1 MSEERDP
8 PPPNDGDEDDDDIDL
23 GAVDADGEPIDSEPE
38 PELEPETPPDDGRER
53 QRQVRRGQVHRLR
66 ADLDRERAEK
76 ADLVRRIAALEQ
88 QRQQPPPPDPQA
100 TAREEA
106 EFRASLE
113 QMLPHEAAL
122 AVASRSE
129 QRMQR
134 QLAQVALQ
142 SFDRSDGAEWRAL
155 QTSNRAAERLAPQ
168 VEQVLQQ
175 RRAMG
180 DYTLGRRDI
189 LAYLV
194 GQEMLNRP
202 ANGQTP
208 PPRRPRTP
216 RPASGRSD
224 AAGTP
229 GGGGRRNEADADVA
243 LLRGITTAD
252 I

>member
-1 MSEERDP
+1 MSEEREPLPSDEG
-8 PPPNDGDEDDDDIDL
+8 GDDIDDIDL
-23 GAVDADGEPIDSEPE
+23 GAIDADGEPIEPE
-38 PELEPETPPDDGRER
+38 PEPEPDEPEPEPQPDE
-53 QRQVRRGQVHRLR
+53 QRRAGGHGAGQVHRLR

-88 QRQQPPPPDPQA
+88 TRQAPPPDPQA
-100 TAREEA
+100 QAREEA

-129 QRMQR
+129 RRMQA
-134 QLAQVALQ
+134 QLTQVALQ
-142 SFDRSDGAEWRAL
+142 GFDRTDTADWRQL
-155 QTSNRAAERLAPQ
+155 QATNRAAGRLAPQ
-168 VEQVLQQ
+168 VEQLLQQ
-175 RRAMG
+175 RRSMG

-194 GQEMLNRP
+194 GQELLNRP
-202 ANGQTP
+202 AAAP
-208 PPRRPRTP
+208 PPRRSRPQ
-216 RPASGRSD
+216 RPASGRGD
-224 AAGTP
+224 VAGAP
-229 GGGGRRNEADADVA
+229 AGNRRRSEADADVA